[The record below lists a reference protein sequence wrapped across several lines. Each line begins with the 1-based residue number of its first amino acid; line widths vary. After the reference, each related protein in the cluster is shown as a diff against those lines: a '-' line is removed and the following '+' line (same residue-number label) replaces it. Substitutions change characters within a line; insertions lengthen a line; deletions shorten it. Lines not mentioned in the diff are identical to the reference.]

1 MLLDSF
7 PYLDYLKLDHCYLLP
22 ISLPELF
29 VSSHGGTM
37 TTSLM
42 HQWHDTICGDV
53 ISPWRSL
60 LYGAYGCILGKELER
75 GNFPDSLLRMV
86 FHFEC
91 LSKKSV
97 DEGFR
102 IPKKVDRNGRP
113 RIKGTSLSADKSDVA
128 VEIDFTWSLG
138 FVSVEPEA
146 RISLMM
152 FEFSS
157 CLLADSAMNLASAS
171 SIVSLRAGYEEFLLL
186 RW

>member
-1 MLLDSF
+1 
-7 PYLDYLKLDHCYLLP
+7 
-22 ISLPELF
+22 
-29 VSSHGGTM
+29 
-37 TTSLM
+37 
-42 HQWHDTICGDV
+42 
-53 ISPWRSL
+53 
-60 LYGAYGCILGKELER
+60 
-75 GNFPDSLLRMV
+75 MV
-86 FHFEC
+86 FRFEC

-102 IPKKVDRNGRP
+102 MPKRDVDLDMGSGQEWSLKDQRNIVILGLLG
-113 RIKGTSLSADKSDVA
+113 KGTVLGNMNLCCDPDTAYGPCSIRRISDKSTVA

-157 CLLADSAMNLASAS
+157 CLLADSAMNLASDS
-171 SIVSLRAGYEEFLLL
+171 TIVSLRAGYEEFLLL